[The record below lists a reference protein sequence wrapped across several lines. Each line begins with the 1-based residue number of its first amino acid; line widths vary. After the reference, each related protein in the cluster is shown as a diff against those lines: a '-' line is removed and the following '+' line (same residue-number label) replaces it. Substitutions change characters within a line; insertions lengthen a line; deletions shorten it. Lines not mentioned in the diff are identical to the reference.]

1 VLKQGDFNQALQ
13 GGAKMRSR
21 WFCLLLAVLMT
32 APAQA
37 QDLAAFWR
45 GKTIT
50 IIVGSSAGGGY
61 DAYARMLGR
70 YLGKHVPGN
79 PSVVVNNMP
88 GAASNIMAGYV
99 ASLAPRDGTV
109 IGAPFSTQPLA
120 PILEDAGS
128 LRYDPQKLIYIGSAN
143 EDTYVCVA
151 RRDGP
156 LKTFAD
162 AFKIEAVMG
171 GTAETGS
178 TGYLP
183 ILLNNVLG
191 TKFRVVF
198 GYPGSREVMM
208 AIDKSEVHGMCGLG
222 WSTIHSQYADFLKS
236 DRIFPLA
243 QESLKGNPQ
252 MDGLGIPRAGDFAK
266 TEEQKRILEII
277 YAQKIFG
284 RPFFVS
290 ADTPG
295 ERVAALGNAF
305 MATWRDPELLA
316 EAMRMGLEIGP
327 ITGGELQAILARIYA
342 SSEEIKRKTRDA
354 IKVKP

>member
-1 VLKQGDFNQALQ
+1 ML
-13 GGAKMRSR
+13 SR
-21 WFCLLLAVLMT
+21 WIFLLLAGLM
-32 APAQA
+32 AVPANA

-45 GKTIT
+45 GRVIS

-61 DAYARMLGR
+61 DAYARILGR
-70 YLGKHVPGN
+70 HLGKHVPGN

-99 ASLAPRDGTV
+99 ASVAPRDGTV

-120 PILEDAGS
+120 AILEDAGA

-162 AFKIEAVMG
+162 GFKVEAVMG

-183 ILLNNVLG
+183 VLLNNVLG
-191 TKFRVVF
+191 TKFKVVF

-208 AIDKSEVHGMCGLG
+208 AIDKREVHGMCGLG

-236 DRIFPLA
+236 DRIFPLL
-243 QESLKGNPQ
+243 QESIRGHAE
-252 MDGLGIPRAGDFAK
+252 MDRLGIPRAGDFAK
-266 TEEQKRILEII
+266 SDEQKRILEII
-277 YAQKIFG
+277 YAQKTFG

-290 ADTPG
+290 AETPK
-295 ERVAALGNAF
+295 ERVDTLANAF
-305 MATWRDPELLA
+305 MDTWRDPELLA
-316 EAMRMGLEIGP
+316 EAKRMDLEIGP
-327 ITGGELQAILARIYA
+327 ISGSELQALLARIYA
-342 SSEEIKRKTRDA
+342 TSDEIKGKTRQA
-354 IKVKP
+354 IKVKNEEPRSR

>member
-1 VLKQGDFNQALQ
+1 ML
-13 GGAKMRSR
+13 MRR
-21 WFCLLLAVLMT
+21 VLLALALLVA
-32 APAQA
+32 APAKA
-37 QDLAAFWR
+37 QDPSAFWR
-45 GKTIT
+45 GKTIS

-61 DAYARMLGR
+61 DAYARILGR
-70 YLGKHVPGN
+70 YIGKHLPGN
-79 PSVVVNNMP
+79 PTVVVNNMP

-99 ASLAPRDGTV
+99 ASVAPRDGTV

-156 LKTFAD
+156 LKTFSD
-162 AFKIEAVMG
+162 AFRIESVMG

-183 ILLNNVLG
+183 VLLNNVLG
-191 TKFRVVF
+191 AKFRVVF

-236 DRIFPLA
+236 DRIFPLV
-243 QESLKGNPQ
+243 QESLKGHAA
-252 MDGLGIPRAGDFAK
+252 MDRLGIPRAGDFAR
-266 TEEQKRILEII
+266 TEEQRRILEII
-277 YAQKIFG
+277 YAQKTFG
-284 RPFFVS
+284 RPFFIS
-290 ADTPG
+290 AETPAARI
-295 ERVAALGNAF
+295 EALGKAF
-305 MATWRDPELLA
+305 MSTWRDPDLLA
-316 EAMRMGLEIGP
+316 EAKRLGLEIGP
-327 ITGGELQAILARIYA
+327 ITGEELQTILAKIYG
-342 SSEEIKRKTRDA
+342 SSDEVKRKAREA
-354 IKVKP
+354 IKVRL

>member
-1 VLKQGDFNQALQ
+1 MMIFRL
-13 GGAKMRSR
+13 
-21 WFCLLLAVLMT
+21 CLLLVVLSV
-32 APAQA
+32 APAKA

-45 GKTIT
+45 GKTLSIM
-50 IIVGSSAGGGY
+50 VGSSAGGGY

-70 YLGKHVPGN
+70 HLGKHVPGN
-79 PSVVVNNMP
+79 PSVIVNNMP

-99 ASLAPRDGTV
+99 ANVAPKDGTV

-128 LRYDPQKLIYIGSAN
+128 LRYDPKKLVYIGSAN

-156 LKTFAD
+156 IKTFAD
-162 AFKIEAVMG
+162 AFNVESVMG

-183 ILLNNVLG
+183 VLLNNVLG

-208 AIDKSEVHGMCGLG
+208 AIDKSEVNGMCGLG
-222 WSTIHSQYADFLKS
+222 WSTIHSQYADFPKS
-236 DRIFPLA
+236 DRIFPLV
-243 QESLKGNPQ
+243 QESLKGHAE
-252 MDGLGIPRAGDFAK
+252 MDRLGIARAGDFAK
-266 TEEQKRILEII
+266 TDEQKRILEII
-277 YAQKIFG
+277 YAQKTFG

-290 ADTPG
+290 AETPK
-295 ERVAALGNAF
+295 ERIEALGKAF
-305 MATWRDPELLA
+305 IETWWDPDLLT
-316 EAMRMGLEIGP
+316 EAKRMGLEIDP
-327 ITGGELQAILARIYA
+327 ISGDELQAILKRIYA
-342 SSEEIKRKTRDA
+342 SSDDIKRKTRDA
-354 IKVKP
+354 IKVKQ